1 MDKFDGKESLEV
13 FLLQFDNCSEHNEW
27 DESEKLSQLKGA
39 LKGGAAQI
47 MMGNRGEVLTYS
59 KLREELQKC
68 FGLEGHLGQY
78 WTQLKDRRRQKGESL
93 RALYQDVSHL
103 ALLAFPG
110 PQSELKDRLSV
121 DAFVDSL
128 NDYELKRS
136 VKDRFPKDLANAFQI
151 ALDLEAN
158 RKSLHNE
165 EERRDKG
172 KHYRT
177 DVEARVV
184 TQDTDWKERVVAL
197 ENLVGNQSRSKVDQI
212 QEVGKG
218 QKSRNGKRY

>member
-1 MDKFDGKESLEV
+1 
-13 FLLQFDNCSEHNEW
+13 
-27 DESEKLSQLKGA
+27 
-39 LKGGAAQI
+39 
-47 MMGNRGEVLTYS
+47 MMGDHGGVLTYK
-59 KLREELQKC
+59 KLRGELQKC
-68 FGLEGHLGQY
+68 FGLEGHVGQY
-78 WTQLKDRRRQKGESL
+78 WTQLKERRRQKGESL
-93 RALYQDVSHL
+93 RALYQDISHL

-110 PQSELKDRLSV
+110 PQNELKDRLSV

-136 VKDRFPKDLANAFQI
+136 VKDRFPKDLASAFQI

-184 TQDTDWKERVVAL
+184 SQEVNVLERMDAMERRLVENFSKNTRPDVESRVVAREPEWKEVVGVIQKGFM
-197 ENLVGNQSRSKVDQI
+197 ENQAEVRRIVENNRKERRKVDGIRDQN
-212 QEVGKG
+212 EGNSVAGYG
-218 QKSRNGKRY
+218 